1 MAKYQIKPHI
11 HYTVFDW
18 IIMCAVPTQLD
29 HVAHNDTFTLR
40 LVNSLDYEDA
50 PVQSITV
57 SVTDGTTPPLMQR
70 IDIVV
75 VDQNEAPTDILIDN
89 LMIRENVAINTSIGL
104 VAVTDPDQ
112 IEMFSCVLLDNSN
125 GRFAMNG
132 LNLIVAGDIN
142 YEVHSSHRITME
154 CADKGQLVYTEVFS
168 IAVGDTNDAPTGI
181 ESDSGRY
188 EVDENMPSST
198 RIALLSTTDED
209 ARDTF
214 TYLVLNGTGKFTIS
228 GNQLL
233 TTTSLNYEEESSYQV
248 IIQSIDS
255 SGESISVLVN
265 IQVMD
270 VNDAPSDV
278 YFIVAPIVP
287 ENASVNTTVG
297 RLSVD
302 DEDTWDSHTFAT
314 SATSSTFRVDQQ
326 GMVYTTASLDFEL
339 SPELPLDVVAYD
351 SGNLNK
357 LKTVMVTVS
366 DVNEAPHDIV
376 LSTYETAENQPAD
389 VVVGMVTVEDQDF
402 NETFHCQLTQP
413 APFYF
418 GIVQDE
424 TSIALVTTNST
435 INYELTQTFL
445 ITLDCYDHGGLLY
458 KEDISITIIDNND
471 PPTQIRFTNA
481 LYSTPVGD
489 GQMLL
494 TIPIVEIRENTNPG
508 ETVTA
513 ISIIDE
519 DVGQLH
525 TCEIFN
531 STYPNAFVI
540 TSTEPTF
547 QTSESIDFEQIE
559 RVKVVITCRDAIANN
574 PQSVS
579 APLLVDIIDV
589 NEPLSG
595 ISLMPNKIAENSPS
609 GTLVGAFDFVDP
621 DNESYVSIYIFTLNS
636 ASAPFVIGRNSSN
649 WYLSVSRQAINYE
662 ALSSFTLAIEVLEI
676 NPEGNFSYA
685 QTVEVVV
692 EDVNEAPSSLTFRD
706 GYTSVTVPSDTH
718 PGIVVE
724 NFTVI
729 DEDIGDVHV
738 FTIVG
743 GDADQFFTIS
753 GQNLVLYEK
762 LTLGSYDLILDVMAT
777 DSGNLT
783 ILRHFSV
790 SVIDMSTCNTSNPC
804 DVNAFCFIYRPGQA
818 SCVCQLGYSGD
829 GYSCTD
835 IDYCKSSPCHPNNT
849 VGRCKDGNGGI
860 DNYTCE
866 CVPGYDPPNCYN
878 ETNECAT
885 MPCDSVGTSICTDQ
899 FNDFRC
905 TCRRGFTG
913 KRCETDINDC
923 ENNPCKNNGTCTD
936 QPGGYNCTCPRPY
949 FGGHCE
955 KDTTVCNK
963 DKPCPFNGICDPSSD
978 SCTCMPPYYHNC
990 QHCEDGCY
998 WDNKTQTCVDFDECA
1013 LDPGPCEQKN
1023 ASLTCVNFADRPCT
1037 FCCVDKNGNIDFCGP
1052 VGIAGAQVENENNL
1066 NVVVPAVIVPV
1077 LLLIILSLLIIL
1089 GLGYVRYQYVKGK
1102 NQRLRSERYSPFEDD
1117 NVTDAVEHDNRP
1129 TSVYAENP
1137 LYSDPFA
1144 TIQMA
1149 AANRSSM
1156 VSSNGTRISYISN
1169 DSAEMDCDDAE
1180 AKRRSFVPNPVFE
1193 DDDQPI
1199 NGYEEAEP

>member
-1 MAKYQIKPHI
+1 M
-11 HYTVFDW
+11 
-18 IIMCAVPTQLD
+18 PTQLD

-40 LVNSLDYEDA
+40 LVNSLDYEDSS
-50 PVQSITV
+50 VQSITV
-57 SVTDGTTPPLMQR
+57 SVTDSTTPPLMQR

-75 VDQNEAPTDILIDN
+75 VDQNEAPTGILIDN
-89 LMIRENVAINTSIGL
+89 LMIRENVAIGTTVGL
-104 VAVTDPDQ
+104 VTVTDPDQ
-112 IEMFSCVLLDNSN
+112 TETFSCVLLDNSN
-125 GRFAMNG
+125 GRFAMNR
-132 LNLIVAGDIN
+132 LNLVVAGPIN
-142 YEVHSSHRITME
+142 YEVRSSHGITME
-154 CADKGQLVYTEVFS
+154 CADKGRLVYTEVFT
-168 IAVGDTNDAPTGI
+168 ITVVDTNDAPTGI

-198 RIALLSTTDED
+198 RVALLSTTDED
-209 ARDTF
+209 VNDTF
-214 TYLVLNGTGKFTIS
+214 TYLVLNGTDKFTIS

-233 TTTSLNYEEESSYQV
+233 TTTSLNYEEESLYQV

-265 IQVMD
+265 IRVMD
-270 VNDAPSDV
+270 ANDAPSDV
-278 YFIVAPIVP
+278 YFIIAPIVP
-287 ENASVNTTVG
+287 ENASINTTVG
-297 RLSVD
+297 RLGVD

-314 SATSSTFRVDQQ
+314 SGTSSTFRVDQQ
-326 GMVYTTASLDFEL
+326 GMVYTLASMDFEM
-339 SPELPLDVVAYD
+339 SPELHLDVVAYD

-357 LKTVMVTVS
+357 LKTVAIIVS
-366 DVNEAPHDIV
+366 DVNEAPHDIM
-376 LSTYETAENQPAD
+376 LSTYETAENQPAN
-389 VVVGMVTVEDQDF
+389 VVVATVTVEDQDF
-402 NETFHCQLTQP
+402 NETFHCQLIQP
-413 APFYF
+413 PPFYF
-418 GIVQDE
+418 GIMQDE
-424 TSIALVTTNST
+424 VSITLVTTNST
-435 INYELTQTFL
+435 INYELIQTFL

-458 KEDISITIIDNND
+458 KEDIPITISDNND

-494 TIPIVEIRENTNPG
+494 TAPIVEIRENTNPG
-508 ETVTA
+508 ETITA
-513 ISIIDE
+513 ISITDE

-540 TSTEPTF
+540 TSTEPTL
-547 QTSESIDFEQIE
+547 QTSESIDFEQIR

-595 ISLMPNKIAENSPS
+595 ISLMPNKIVENSPS
-609 GTLVGAFDFVDP
+609 GTPVGVFDFVDP

-662 ALSSFTLAIEVLEI
+662 ALSSFTLSIEVLEI

-692 EDVNEAPSSLTFRD
+692 EDVNEAPSGLSFHD
-706 GYTSVTVPSDTH
+706 GYTTVTVPSDTH
-718 PGIVVE
+718 PGIVVD

-729 DEDIGDVHV
+729 DEDNGDVHV

-743 GDADQFFTIS
+743 GNADQFFTIS
-753 GQNLVLYEK
+753 GQNLVLSEK
-762 LTLGSYDLILDVMAT
+762 LTPGSYDLILDVMAT

-783 ILRHFSV
+783 ILRHFGV

-804 DVNAFCFIYRPGQA
+804 DINAFCFMYRPGQA

-849 VGRCKDGNGGI
+849 VGRCKDGDGGI

-878 ETNECAT
+878 ETNECAI
-885 MPCDSVGTSICTDQ
+885 MPCDSVGTSICTDF
-899 FNDFRC
+899 FNDFKC

-936 QPGGYNCTCPRPY
+936 LPGGYNCTCPRPY
-949 FGGHCE
+949 FGDHCE
-955 KDTTVCNK
+955 KDTTICDEDN
-963 DKPCPFNGICDPSSD
+963 PCPFNGVCDPSSD
-978 SCTCMPPYYHNC
+978 SCTCKAPYYHNC

-998 WDNKTQTCVDFDECA
+998 WDNKTQICVDFDECA

-1023 ASLTCVNFADRPCT
+1023 ASLTCVNFEDRPCT

-1052 VGIAGAQVENENNL
+1052 VGILGQLEDENSL
-1066 NVVVPAVIVPV
+1066 NIVAPAVAVPV

-1089 GLGYVRYQYVKGK
+1089 GLGYVRYRYVKGK
-1102 NQRLRSERYSPFEDD
+1102 NQRLKSEKYSPFEDD
-1117 NVTDAVEHDNRP
+1117 NVTDPVEIDNRP

-1156 VSSNGTRISYISN
+1156 ASSGGTRISYISN
-1169 DSAEMDCDDAE
+1169 DFAEMDDDNNSE
-1180 AKRRSFVPNPVFE
+1180 AKRQSFVHNPVFE
-1193 DDDQPI
+1193 DDDQPV